1 MEYDF
6 LPQIFGLYSRE
17 VQKIKGN
24 LSTDLRIITEE
35 SAYGG
40 VVMLGGL
47 ACQEEKDNVQVLHMM
62 SNCRILDVPKY
73 SLGTLGSFIIIRV
86 GNLLEKA

>member
-1 MEYDF
+1 MISCPKYLACIPEKF
-6 LPQIFGLYSRE
+6 KKLRE
-17 VQKIKGN
+17 N
-24 LSTDLRIITEE
+24 LSTDLRTITEE